1 MNIEELREKY
11 KKLILVSDFR
21 KAQENAEEFLG
32 KDALLRL
39 SHTKNKK
46 YDVLNPATGKYVSFG
61 DMRYEDYT
69 KHKDPVRRQAYLKR
83 ATKIKGK
90 WSFDKYSPNSLAI
103 NILW

>member
-1 MNIEELREKY
+1 MNINELREKY
-11 KKLILVSDFR
+11 KKLVLVSDFR

-32 KDALLRL
+32 KDAMLRL

-61 DMRYEDYT
+61 DIRYEDYT
-69 KHKDPVRRQAYLKR
+69 KHKDPVRRQAYLRR
-83 ATKIKGK
+83 ARNIKGK
-90 WSFDKYSPNSLAI
+90 WSMDKYSPNNLAI